1 MKIELNQEQVNQL
14 NSLLNDFPIRETARV
29 QAISKLLAEN
39 TANEETETKVIKNE
53 SNKKN

>member
-1 MKIELNQEQVNQL
+1 MKIQLNEEQVNQL
-14 NSLLNDFPIRETARV
+14 NNILNDFPIRETARV

-39 TANEETETKVIKNE
+39 TVKEEIKKKIIKNE

>member
-39 TANEETETKVIKNE
+39 TANKETEKKIIKNE

>member
-39 TANEETETKVIKNE
+39 TAEDIEKKPEPKETK
-53 SNKKN
+53 NKK

>member
-1 MKIELNQEQVNQL
+1 MKIELNEEQVNQL

-39 TANEETETKVIKNE
+39 TAKEETETKVIKNE

>member
-39 TANEETETKVIKNE
+39 TADEETETKVIKNE

>member
-1 MKIELNQEQVNQL
+1 MKIQLNEEQVNQL
-14 NSLLNDFPIRETARV
+14 NTILNDFPIRETARV

-39 TANEETETKVIKNE
+39 TVKEEIKNKVIKNE